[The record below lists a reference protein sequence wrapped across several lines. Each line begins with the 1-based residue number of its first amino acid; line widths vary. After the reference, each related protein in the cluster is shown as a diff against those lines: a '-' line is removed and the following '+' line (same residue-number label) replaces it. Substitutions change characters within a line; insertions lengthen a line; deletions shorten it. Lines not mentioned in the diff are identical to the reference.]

1 MEKFDTKRVLSLIRC
16 CKPPLRLAPWRVC
29 LVIVV
34 LIILLSGARLL
45 AEEPANSSSGAVMD
59 YVAYWAAARLLLN
72 GDNPYSPTSLLHLQQ
87 KVGLQGTEPLMM
99 WNPPWTF
106 ILTLPFGF
114 FDFSVSQFLWF
125 VLNVFAVL
133 FSSHQLWRI
142 YTGST
147 VYSRMPWLLAL
158 TFFPNILVLI
168 FGQISPLIL
177 LGLTTFVCFVQRQKW
192 IAAGAALVIVSVKPH
207 FVYLFWIAL
216 FLWICQRGRWRI
228 LLGAG
233 LAWLLAAILPLIID
247 PAVYSQYVELYS
259 RAPLRMPLD
268 LPAPTLRNVLKV
280 FTPVDSA
287 VVEYLPTMAGIGWM
301 LFYWLR
307 HKDQWEW
314 AEQLPLIL
322 LVSIVTSAYTWS
334 FDQVVFLPAIFQ
346 GAAWVRGRRV
356 GWYGKAAVVF
366 YGGIDIFYL
375 TMKFVVV
382 NDFWYFWMAPAY
394 LANYLVLRK
403 ESSSANIRE
412 V

>member
-1 MEKFDTKRVLSLIRC
+1 
-16 CKPPLRLAPWRVC
+16 
-29 LVIVV
+29 
-34 LIILLSGARLL
+34 
-45 AEEPANSSSGAVMD
+45 
-59 YVAYWAAARLLLN
+59 
-72 GDNPYSPTSLLHLQQ
+72 
-87 KVGLQGTEPLMM
+87 
-99 WNPPWTF
+99 
-106 ILTLPFGF
+106 
-114 FDFSVSQFLWF
+114 
-125 VLNVFAVL
+125 
-133 FSSHQLWRI
+133 
-142 YTGST
+142 
-147 VYSRMPWLLAL
+147 
-158 TFFPNILVLI
+158 
-168 FGQISPLIL
+168 
-177 LGLTTFVCFVQRQKW
+177 
-192 IAAGAALVIVSVKPH
+192 
-207 FVYLFWIAL
+207 
-216 FLWICQRGRWRI
+216 
-228 LLGAG
+228 
-233 LAWLLAAILPLIID
+233 
-247 PAVYSQYVELYS
+247 
-259 RAPLRMPLD
+259 MPLD